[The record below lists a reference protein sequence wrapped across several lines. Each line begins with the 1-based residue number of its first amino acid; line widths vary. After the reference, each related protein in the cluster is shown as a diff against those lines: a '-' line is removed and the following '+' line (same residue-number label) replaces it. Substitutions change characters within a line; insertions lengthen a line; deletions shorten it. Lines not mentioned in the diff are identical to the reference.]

1 MPQPPKNE
9 IVQSSDTIRLVL
21 RDISKQFGPTRAINS
36 IDIEAIGG
44 ECVALVG
51 ENGAGKSTL
60 LKIISG
66 QIQPDSGQ
74 MFLGRQIFQPHGP
87 RSALQAG
94 VAIVHQEL
102 CLAPHLSVESNI
114 MLGRESNRL
123 GWINSQS
130 SRRLCQAILA
140 ELDHE
145 NLNLDTPVGR
155 LTPGI
160 RQIVE
165 IARAL
170 ASNARILLLDEPTSS
185 LCEADTH
192 KLFQTIDRLKTRGL
206 AIVFI
211 SHALEEVNRVADRI
225 AVIRDGQLVRVAEK
239 KLWNTNSIIAAMV
252 GRPIEDLYPP
262 KKEIRIIEKDIVITA
277 NNISG
282 IILPKSVS
290 FQLKSGE
297 ILGLAGLI
305 GSGRTETAR
314 LLLGLDK
321 QKSGNLKLNNTNIT
335 KKIKTRNRMKLGL
348 GLLSEDRAGEG
359 LALNCSIEANIHY
372 PVYSRFS
379 SFGFISSRKIARNAK
394 SWVDKLAI
402 KCNSPNQPV
411 SRLSGGN
418 QQKVALARLFGQNS
432 TVLILDEPT
441 RGVDVGAKVEIYRLI
456 RQQADSGKA
465 VVVISSYLPELFG
478 LCDQLAVMHAGTL
491 SEVRPVHGWS
501 EESVM
506 QFATSGTT
514 QIK

>member
-1 MPQPPKNE
+1 MSQPATNE
-9 IVQSSDTIRLVL
+9 IPKSSAAFQLVL
-21 RDISKQFGPTRAINS
+21 RKISKQFGPTLALNS
-36 IDIEAIGG
+36 LDLETIGG
-44 ECVALVG
+44 ECLAIVG

-66 QIQPDSGQ
+66 QILPDSGQ
-74 MFLGRQIFQPHGP
+74 MLLSGQPFRPRGP
-87 RSALQAG
+87 RTALQAG

-102 CLAPHLSVESNI
+102 CLAPHLSVEANI
-114 MLGRESNRL
+114 MLGREPSRL
-123 GWINSQS
+123 GWINRRA
-130 SRRLCQAILA
+130 SRQRCQAILA

-145 NLNLDTPVGR
+145 NLNLKTPVGQ

-185 LCEADTH
+185 LGEADTQ
-192 KLFQTIDRLKTRGL
+192 KLFQAIDRLKTRGM

-211 SHALEEVNRVADRI
+211 SHALEEVNRLADRI

-239 KLWNTNSIIAAMV
+239 KEWNTSSIIAAMV
-252 GRPIEDLYPP
+252 GRPIEDLYPQ
-262 KKEIRIIEKDIVITA
+262 KNEIKIHNHEPVIKV

-282 IILPKSVS
+282 AVLPKKVS

-321 QKSGNLKLNNTNIT
+321 QKSGDMKLNNIQIDRQIT
-335 KKIKTRNRMKLGL
+335 TRKRMKLGL

-359 LALNCSIEANIHY
+359 LALNRSIEANIHY
-372 PVYSRFS
+372 PVYSQFS
-379 SFGFISSRKIARNAK
+379 HFGFISSRRTSQNAK
-394 SWVDKLAI
+394 TWVDSLAI
-402 KCNSPNQPV
+402 KCNSVNQLV

-418 QQKVALARLFGQNS
+418 QQKVALARLFGQNAS
-432 TVLILDEPT
+432 VLI
-441 RGVDVGAKVEIYRLI
+441 
-456 RQQADSGKA
+456 
-465 VVVISSYLPELFG
+465 
-478 LCDQLAVMHAGTL
+478 
-491 SEVRPVHGWS
+491 
-501 EESVM
+501 
-506 QFATSGTT
+506 
-514 QIK
+514 